1 MFKLIKKKA
10 SSSNSLFKDFI
21 LGGQDGLVE
30 VLGLSLGLGI
40 ATGSTRIVLIAGLAS
55 TLSES
60 ISMGAVAYTSSEAE
74 QDYYKS
80 IKINSKLSKK
90 LIHPLKSAWVVLVA
104 SIIGSLIP
112 LAPFFF
118 MSVSSAMVYS
128 SIVTALALFIT
139 GALESRINNSH
150 KWFSK
155 GLRLTIIGLV
165 AASIGL
171 LVGWVSNMF

>member
-10 SSSNSLFKDFI
+10 SSSASLFKDFI

-40 ATGSTRIVLIAGLAS
+40 ATGSSRIVLIAGLAS

-74 QDYYKS
+74 QDYFKS
-80 IKINSKLSKK
+80 IKVNPRLSKK
-90 LIHPLKSAWVVLVA
+90 LIHPFKSAWVVLIA

-118 MSVSSAMVYS
+118 INVNSAMIYS
-128 SIVTALALFIT
+128 SIITALALFVT
-139 GALESRINNSH
+139 GALESRITNSN
-150 KWFSK
+150 KWLNK
-155 GLRLTIIGLV
+155 GLRLMFIGLV
-165 AASIGL
+165 SASIGF
-171 LVGWVSNMF
+171 LVGLISKKF